1 MDPSTTI
8 TSIENHLDHCV
19 PHEGGA
25 ELPLEENREIPLHR
39 SGVQGLIA
47 KKIMMMDD
55 VIAMVRNKTSWFEL
69 LLMF

>member
-1 MDPSTTI
+1 MET
-8 TSIENHLDHCV
+8 HLDHCV

-47 KKIMMMDD
+47 KKVIMMDD
-55 VIAMVRNKTSWFEL
+55 VIAVVRNKTSWFEL

>member
-1 MDPSTTI
+1 MDHSTTI

-47 KKIMMMDD
+47 KKVIMMDD
-55 VIAMVRNKTSWFEL
+55 VLCDSYD
-69 LLMF
+69 